1 MTVTV
6 TGGSG
11 TAVGRLSRIRGK
23 RMGEE
28 RAAARSAAPA
38 PTNSLHAPA
47 AEELLSSYGI
57 DLGILARAHQPDTA
71 RVLPAQD
78 CKCGC
83 VLKCAFAPCLLACSA
98 LRVLCCS
105 AKPRHPAW
113 GKMVS
118 RFSVRVWGR
127 AASSRRRPCQQGRGR
142 LLETPPCR
150 ASHTRTC
157 PILSGDAHTRALE
170 PA

>member
-1 MTVTV
+1 MLDLASSVV
-6 TGGSG
+6 
-11 TAVGRLSRIRGK
+11 RGK

-78 CKCGC
+78 CKCCC

-150 ASHTRTC
+150 RTLARAQYSAETRTHARSS
-157 PILSGDAHTRALE
+157 LHEDART
-170 PA
+170 